1 MHLPM
6 PPAQIGRYRV
16 EEQLGEGGVGMVFA
30 AHDPELGRRVAVKLL
45 RPDRLGS
52 DPARAGEK
60 LREEAQAMARLSHP
74 NVATVFDVGEHEGG
88 VYIAMEL
95 VDGRSLRDWLTETVR
110 PWREVLSMYF
120 QAGLGLAAAHD
131 VGMIHRDFKP
141 ANVLV
146 GRDGRA
152 RVVDF
157 GLASSGPQSGSSI
170 WPPPGGDTSNVEATS
185 GSGMYHRPTFLGD
198 IDDTVDELGKHAK
211 PAPSRVTGLETTGVL
226 STQQGATLRPP
237 PDLLS
242 TLGGPELTSD
252 AAPGQTMGPDPGA
265 TLPAGLTH
273 SGVVVGTPAYMA
285 PELFLGHA
293 ADARTDQFAFC
304 VSLFE
309 GLYGYRP
316 FVGATASAIADEVL
330 AGRVA
335 PSPERTRVPRWVHAS
350 VVQGLAVRRRDRHS
364 SVRSLLASIA
374 FLARVVWD

>member
-1 MHLPM
+1 M

-16 EEQLGEGGVGMVFA
+16 EEQLGEGGMGMVFA

-52 DPARAGEK
+52 NPARAGEK

-95 VDGRSLRDWLTETVR
+95 VDGQSLREWLKKTIR

-131 VGMIHRDFKP
+131 VGMVHRDFKP

-157 GLASSGPQSGSSI
+157 GLASSGAPI
-170 WPPPGGDTSNVEATS
+170 LPPPDGDTSDVEATS
-185 GSGMYHRPTFLGD
+185 GSNPYHRPTFLGD
-198 IDDTVDELGKHAK
+198 LDDTVDEQGKH
-211 PAPSRVTGLETTGVL
+211 SRSPLSRITGLETTGVIQ
-226 STQQGATLRPP
+226 TQQSDPSRSPSDVLTTQG
-237 PDLLS
+237 S
-242 TLGGPELTSD
+242 PERTIDGTAGLTTM
-252 AAPGQTMGPDPGA
+252 GLTTMGPDPGA
-265 TLPAGLTH
+265 TLPAELTH
-273 SGVVVGTPAYMA
+273 AGVVVGTPAYMA

-293 ADARTDQFAFC
+293 ADARTDQFAFS

-316 FVGATASAIADEVL
+316 FVGATASAIAEEVL

-335 PSPERTRVPRWVHAS
+335 PRPEGTRVPRWVHAS
-350 VVQGLAVRRRDRHS
+350 VVQGLAVRRRDRHP